1 MHTDFG
7 GQNRSV
13 RYDETKIQV
22 NVHIHKYICIFVYT
36 CECTQTLE
44 DKIAAY
50 DKSFMALDKAKS
62 CIRDDIS
69 KNLQKGAQVRV

>member
-1 MHTDFG
+1 M
-7 GQNRSV
+7 QLN
-13 RYDETKIQV
+13 IQ
-22 NVHIHKYICIFVYT
+22 IHKYIYICVYT
-36 CECTQTLE
+36 CEYTQTLE

-50 DKSFMALDKAKS
+50 DKIFMALDNAKS